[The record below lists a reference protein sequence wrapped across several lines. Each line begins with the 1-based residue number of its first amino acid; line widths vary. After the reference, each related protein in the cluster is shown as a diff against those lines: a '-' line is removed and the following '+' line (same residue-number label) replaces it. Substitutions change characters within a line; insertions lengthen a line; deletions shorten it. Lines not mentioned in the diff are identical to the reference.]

1 MPELINTEDFQTPTE
16 ALEDNLDFLKSFY
29 NENRFEDMEN
39 AKLLINK
46 YEKAIAILSEVA
58 NDNH

>member
-1 MPELINTEDFQTPTE
+1 MPELINTEDFQLP
-16 ALEDNLDFLKSFY
+16 LESLESNLDFLRGFY

-39 AKLLINK
+39 AKLLIDK

-58 NDNH
+58 NEN

>member
-1 MPELINTEDFQTPTE
+1 MPELLNTEDFQLP
-16 ALEDNLDFLKSFY
+16 LESLESNLDFLRGFY

-46 YEKAIAILSEVA
+46 YEKAIDTLRGTA
-58 NDNH
+58 

>member
-29 NENRFEDMEN
+29 NENRFEDMDN
-39 AKLLINK
+39 AKILIEK
-46 YEKAIAILSEVA
+46 YEKAIDILRGTA
-58 NDNH
+58 

>member
-1 MPELINTEDFQTPTE
+1 MPELINTEDFQLP
-16 ALEDNLDFLKSFY
+16 LESLESNLDFLRGFY

-46 YEKAIAILSEVA
+46 YEKAIDTLRGTA
-58 NDNH
+58 

>member
-1 MPELINTEDFQTPTE
+1 MPELINTEDFQLPIE

-29 NENRFEDMEN
+29 NENRFEDMDN
-39 AKLLINK
+39 AKILIEK

-58 NDNH
+58 NED